1 MSGAG
6 RIQLTMKMW
15 MRDTPTP
22 PVTHV
27 NRLLLLL
34 SLALLLPSGAHGD
47 ILGVAETLGCKLRSH
62 EAGARDETPELLA
75 SLIDYGCYCNIGR
88 LEGNHHFT
96 RTAIAPLSPVTAFVT
111 SRDVSNEY

>member
-1 MSGAG
+1 MSGEG
-6 RIQLTMKMW
+6 RIQLTMNMW
-15 MRDTPTP
+15 MREMPAP

-27 NRLLLLL
+27 SRLLLLL

-62 EAGARDETPELLA
+62 EAGVRDETPELLA

-88 LEGNHHFT
+88 LAGNYHCS
-96 RTAIAPLSPVTAFVT
+96 RTAIAPLSPVPAFLT
-111 SRDVSNEY
+111 SRDVSIEY